1 MIKDMI
7 LKKTNQ
13 TRTHLK
19 FRTQGST
26 KQDLLKGIKRI
37 GGGGGLNT
45 NPNYYIKT
53 IRTTSSLFKL
63 PRN

>member
-1 MIKDMI
+1 
-7 LKKTNQ
+7 
-13 TRTHLK
+13 LK

-37 GGGGGLNT
+37 GGGGGLDT

-53 IRTTSSLFKL
+53 IQTTSSLFKL